1 MVAAGLPNITGWAN
15 VAFATDNTSANADTD
30 TKLFSS
36 SWKNKVIQNGTD
48 RNVGNLTFNAQKYNP
63 IYGNS
68 NTVTPLTYTVRA
80 YICYA

>member
-1 MVAAGLPNITGWAN
+1 MVAAGLPNIIGWAN
-15 VAFATDNTSANADTD
+15 VAFATGDTSANADTD
-30 TKLFSS
+30 TRLFSS
-36 SWKNKVIQNGTD
+36 SWKRKKAQDGTD
-48 RNVGNLTFNAQKYNP
+48 GTVGNLTFNAQKYNS